1 MATWERAGAQ
11 ESTLLVAMT
20 GKDEVNLTVALLGR
34 HQFSIP
40 QIVARV
46 NNSKNAW
53 LFTPDMGGG
62 IKHSTRPMCLPNP
75 SRLEK
80 RRKAQKA
87 APVPQGFSI
96 TAQKFTTASGV
107 WS

>member
-46 NNSKNAW
+46 NNPKNAW
-53 LFTPDMGGG
+53 LFTPDMGGDQALNQTDVLTQP
-62 IKHSTRPMCLPNP
+62 IAVRETP
-75 SRLEK
+75 
-80 RRKAQKA
+80 
-87 APVPQGFSI
+87 
-96 TAQKFTTASGV
+96 
-107 WS
+107 